1 MCADPRHARGQAL
14 TELLVGLVALVPL
27 FLGVVWLAKVIDARH
42 ATIAAA
48 RALAFECTVRIEACA
63 SPDAHP
69 ELAAETRRRFFSDPR
84 FGLRSD
90 DAASGPVTRADR
102 HPVWTDRGDAPL
114 LERYE
119 DVTVDVR
126 ELRFDSPLSF
136 AGGQGDAVVPGA
148 VRLLSELG
156 GPGRFGLAIDG
167 GLIEARVRA
176 VLSRSRPA
184 DGWTARML
192 SMPLSMQARLAV
204 LTDAW
209 NASGP
214 YGSAPDSVETRV
226 DAGSRVPGADPVI
239 EAGWLGV
246 RALLGTAGLLRL
258 EPAAD
263 ALRWREIDVDLVP
276 PDRLGDGVFPSATG
290 ASPPSDRP

>member
-1 MCADPRHARGQAL
+1 MCGERHAARGQAL
-14 TELLVGLVALVPL
+14 IELLVGLLVLVPL
-27 FLGVVWLAKVIDARH
+27 FFAVTWLAKVIDARH
-42 ATIAAA
+42 ATVAAA

-63 SPDAHP
+63 SDDGEP

-90 DAASGPVTRADR
+90 DAASGPATNADR
-102 HPVWTDRGDAPL
+102 QPFWTDRLGAPL

-119 DVTVDVR
+119 DVTVAVR
-126 ELRFDSPLSF
+126 ALAFDSPLAF
-136 AGGQGDAVVPGA
+136 AGGPGDASVPGA

-167 GLIEARVRA
+167 GLVEARVRA
-176 VLSRSRPA
+176 TLSASRAA
-184 DGWTARML
+184 DGWIARAVA
-192 SMPLSMQARLAV
+192 MPLTMQARLAV

-214 YGSAPDSVETRV
+214 YGDAPDTVETRV
-226 DAGSRVPGADPVI
+226 TAGARVPGADPLV

-258 EPAAD
+258 EPAATR
-263 ALRWREIDVDLVP
+263 LRWREIDVDLVP
-276 PDRLGDGVFPSATG
+276 PDRTGDPVGPTATDG
-290 ASPPSDRP
+290 PPPADRP